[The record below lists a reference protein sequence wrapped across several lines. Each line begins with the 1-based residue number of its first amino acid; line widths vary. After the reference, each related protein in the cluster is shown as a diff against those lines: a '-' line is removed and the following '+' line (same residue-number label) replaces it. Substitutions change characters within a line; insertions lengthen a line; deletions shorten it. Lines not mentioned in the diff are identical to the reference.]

1 MFNWRNNCNE
11 KLSSCIWFFII
22 ILGFKI
28 LNDNLSEVKV
38 LTSKWNKAPKKI
50 TSAMIWKSGGSTV
63 FLSDWSQRGLCF
75 HHFLSG
81 FIYRK
86 CTEDGWS
93 ELHPPYQEACKF
105 LEYNDTEPEVNHLWN
120 IIISTH
126 VRNWSMFSSSSSV
139 ARGRKNSKKD
149 VSNKRVVFL
158 FLREWFCSLGLHG
171 SLLVLWSSSLLLCS
185 HTAFRDG
192 TDSLPAFFRCWAA
205 HILFQLQ
212 TSVHCRLRHVAHL
225 SHLSDLR
232 LHCVQVMKDDERKWR
247 KERGLLW

>member
-28 LNDNLSEVKV
+28 LNDNLRKVKV

-139 ARGRKNSKKD
+139 ARGRKNSNKD

-171 SLLVLWSSSLLLCS
+171 FCWFSGVPVCSCALTLRSETVPTLFLLSFDAEQPTYFSNFKQVYTAGYATSLISLIS
-185 HTAFRDG
+185 AIFVFTVFR
-192 TDSLPAFFRCWAA
+192 
-205 HILFQLQ
+205 
-212 TSVHCRLRHVAHL
+212 
-225 SHLSDLR
+225 
-232 LHCVQVMKDDERKWR
+232 
-247 KERGLLW
+247 